1 MTSEPADRMRER
13 ADRSNLVMYV
23 LLNVNREVVSLGI
36 LLLTFAGVVG
46 ASLVI
51 DGAAAALVTDDPIE
65 TAFQAFI
72 GATVTG
78 VTLVLTLNQLVLS
91 QELGAVDDQYD
102 RMEGAIDYREDVGDL
117 LGETPPAEPSAFLC
131 ALIEAIGDRA
141 RAVKA
146 AAGDD
151 DEPVQRVVDS
161 TVENADAVVERLEG
175 ADFGEFDVVRTSL
188 DFNYSWKLYA
198 TNRLNTDDRSEET
211 RAALED
217 LSEALGLYGPARE
230 HFKTLYF
237 QSELITLSRTVLYV
251 SIPSL
256 VTSATVVLLFDV
268 ENYPGTV
275 LGLDLGVLI
284 VAAATAVAV
293 APFAV
298 LLSYVLRIA
307 TITRRTL
314 AIGPFILRSSE
325 RDTQI

>member
-1 MTSEPADRMRER
+1 MTHEPADRMRER
-13 ADRSNLVMYV
+13 ADRSNLLMYV

-51 DGAAAALVTDDPIE
+51 DGAAAALITDDPIE

-102 RMEGAIDYREDVGDL
+102 RMEGAMDYRADVGDL

-141 RAVKA
+141 EALDA

-151 DEPVQRVVDS
+151 EAVQRVVDS

-198 TNRLNTDDRSEET
+198 TNRLKGEDRSEET

-237 QSELITLSRTVLYV
+237 QSELISLSRTVLYV

-256 VTSATVVLLFDV
+256 VSSAVVVLLFDV

-325 RDTQI
+325 RDTQL

>member
-1 MTSEPADRMRER
+1 MTHEPADRMRER
-13 ADRSNLVMYV
+13 ADRSNLLMYV

-51 DGAAAALVTDDPIE
+51 DGAAAALITDDPIE

-102 RMEGAIDYREDVGDL
+102 RMEGAMDYRADVGDV

-141 RAVKA
+141 RAVGA

-151 DEPVQRVVDS
+151 EAVQRVVDS

-198 TNRLNTDDRSEET
+198 TNRLKGEDRSEET

-237 QSELITLSRTVLYV
+237 QSELISLSRTVLYV

-256 VTSATVVLLFDV
+256 VTSAVVVLLFDV

-275 LGLDLGVLI
+275 LGLDVGVLI

-325 RDTQI
+325 RDTQL

>member
-13 ADRSNLVMYV
+13 ADRSNIVMYV
-23 LLNVNREVVSLGI
+23 LLNVNRDLVSLGI

-102 RMEGAIDYREDVGDL
+102 RMAGAIDYREDVGEL

-141 RAVKA
+141 RAVEA

-314 AIGPFILRSSE
+314 AIGPFILRSSD

>member
-1 MTSEPADRMRER
+1 MTHEPADRMRER
-13 ADRSNLVMYV
+13 ADRSNLLMYIM
-23 LLNVNREVVSLGI
+23 LNVNRDVVSLGI

-51 DGAAAALVTDDPIE
+51 DGAAAALITDDPIE

-102 RMEGAIDYREDVGDL
+102 RMEGALDYREDVGDL

-141 RAVKA
+141 EALDA

-151 DEPVQRVVDS
+151 EAVQRVVDS

-198 TNRLNTDDRSEET
+198 TNRLKGEDRSEET

-217 LSEALGLYGPARE
+217 LSEALSLYGPARE

-237 QSELITLSRTVLYV
+237 QSELISLSRTVLYV

-256 VTSATVVLLFDV
+256 VSSAVVVLLFDV

-275 LGLDLGVLI
+275 LGLDVGVLI

>member
-1 MTSEPADRMRER
+1 MTHEPADRMRER
-13 ADRSNLVMYV
+13 ADRSNLLMYV

-51 DGAAAALVTDDPIE
+51 DGAAAALITDDPIE

-102 RMEGAIDYREDVGDL
+102 RMEGAMDYRADVGDL

-141 RAVKA
+141 EALDA

-151 DEPVQRVVDS
+151 EAVQRVVDS

-198 TNRLNTDDRSEET
+198 TNRLKGEDRSEET

-217 LSEALGLYGPARE
+217 LSEALSLYGPARE

-237 QSELITLSRTVLYV
+237 QSELISLSRTVLYV

-256 VTSATVVLLFDV
+256 VTSAVVVLLFDV

-275 LGLDLGVLI
+275 LGLDVGVLI

-325 RDTQI
+325 RDTQL

>member
-1 MTSEPADRMRER
+1 MTHEPADRMRER
-13 ADRSNLVMYV
+13 ADRSNLLMYV

-102 RMEGAIDYREDVGDL
+102 RMEGAMDYRADVGDL

-141 RAVKA
+141 EALDA

-151 DEPVQRVVDS
+151 EAVQRVVDS

-198 TNRLNTDDRSEET
+198 TNRLKGDDRSEET

-237 QSELITLSRTVLYV
+237 QSELISLSRTVLYV

-256 VTSATVVLLFDV
+256 VTSAVVVLLFDV

-275 LGLDLGVLI
+275 LGLDVGVLI

-325 RDTQI
+325 RDTQL

>member
-13 ADRSNLVMYV
+13 ADRSNIVMYV
-23 LLNVNREVVSLGI
+23 LLNVNRDLVSLGI

-102 RMEGAIDYREDVGDL
+102 RMEGAIDYRADVGDL

-141 RAVKA
+141 RAVEA

-198 TNRLNTDDRSEET
+198 ANRLDTDDRSEET

-314 AIGPFILRSSE
+314 AIGPFILRSSD

>member
-1 MTSEPADRMRER
+1 MTHEPADRMRER
-13 ADRSNLVMYV
+13 ADRSNLLMYV

-36 LLLTFAGVVG
+36 LFLTFAGVVG

-51 DGAAAALVTDDPIE
+51 DGAAAALITDDPIE

-102 RMEGAIDYREDVGDL
+102 RMEGAMDYRADVGDL

-141 RAVKA
+141 EALDA

-151 DEPVQRVVDS
+151 EAVQRVVDS
-161 TVENADAVVERLEG
+161 TIENADAVVERLEG

-198 TNRLNTDDRSEET
+198 TNRLKGEDRSEET

-217 LSEALGLYGPARE
+217 LSEALSLYGPARE

-237 QSELITLSRTVLYV
+237 QSELISLSRTVLYV

-256 VTSATVVLLFDV
+256 VTSAVVVLLFDV

-275 LGLDLGVLI
+275 LGLDVGVLI

-325 RDTQI
+325 RDTQL